1 MSSISSPSV
10 SSLSVA
16 DVSWSTPD
24 GHTVLSDLSVDFTRE
39 RAGIVGRNG
48 VGKSTLLRLLSGVL
62 EPERG
67 RVIRAGT
74 VGTMRQIVQ
83 VSAEETIADLMEVG
97 PALSVLK
104 RAEEG
109 TATLDELAEAD
120 WTLEARMA
128 EALAQVGLDMA
139 PDTRLITLSG
149 GQRTR
154 VALAG
159 AVFAAPD
166 FLLLDEPTND
176 LDREGRRAV
185 RDLLKGWRAGAV
197 VVSHDRELL
206 ETMDAIVE
214 MTTLGTARYGGN
226 WSAYRERKAVE
237 LAAAEQDL
245 AAAERKVGEVRR
257 KAQVT
262 VERQQRRDAAGS
274 RKAARGDMP
283 RILAGARRDR
293 AEKSSGDN
301 ARLADRLE
309 SAATQTLNEA
319 KSRVE
324 KLETLTVSLA
334 STGLAAERGVAEVR
348 DLRFGHAPDAPLLR
362 GLTFKIMGPE
372 RVAITGPNGAGKST
386 LLALIAGNL
395 TPETGTAGALVPFA
409 FLDQRL
415 SLLDPA
421 ETIVENFARL
431 NPGMDENARRAA
443 LARFQFRAAAA
454 DRVVGTLSG
463 GQMLRAA
470 LACVLGGPK
479 PPPLLMLD
487 EPTNHLDLDSIAAV
501 EAGLKAYDGALLVV
515 SHDEAFLDTIGVT
528 RRIEL
533 KPE

>member
-1 MSSISSPSV
+1 M
-10 SSLSVA
+10 A
-16 DVSWSTPD
+16 DVSWATPD
-24 GHTVLSDLSVDFTRE
+24 GHAVLSHLSIDFSRE

-48 VGKSTLLRLLSGVL
+48 VGKSTLLRLLSGAL
-62 EPERG
+62 APARG
-67 RVIRAGT
+67 RVVRSGT

-83 VSAEETIADLMEVG
+83 VRPEETIADLMEVA
-97 PALSVLK
+97 PALAVLK
-104 RAEEG
+104 RAEQG

-120 WTLEARMA
+120 WTLEARVA

-139 PDTRLITLSG
+139 PDTRLVTLSG

-159 AVFAAPD
+159 AVFARPD

-176 LDREGRRAV
+176 LDRDGRQAV
-185 RDLLKGWRAGAV
+185 RDLLAGWRAGAV

-214 MTTLGTARYGGN
+214 MTTLGAARYGGN
-226 WSAYRERKAVE
+226 WSAYRARKAVE
-237 LAAAEQDL
+237 LAAAEHDL

-257 KAQVT
+257 KVQVT

-283 RILAGARRDR
+283 RIVAGLRRDR
-293 AEKSSGDN
+293 AEKSGGDN

-309 SAATQTLNEA
+309 SAATQALDEA
-319 KSRVE
+319 RGRVE
-324 KLETLTVSLA
+324 RLETLSVTLEP
-334 STGLAAERGVAEVR
+334 TGLAPGQRVIDVQA
-348 DLRFGHAPDAPLLR
+348 LTFGHDPGRPLLK
-362 GLTFKIMGPE
+362 GVNLTLSGPE
-372 RVAITGPNGAGKST
+372 RVAVTGPNGTGKST
-386 LLALIAGNL
+386 LLALIAGRL
-395 TPETGTAGALVPFA
+395 APWSGTAQALVPFA

-421 ETIVENFARL
+421 ETIERNFARL

-463 GQMLRAA
+463 GQTLRAA
-470 LACVLGGPK
+470 LACVLGGSRPA
-479 PPPLLMLD
+479 PLLMLD

-501 EAGLKAYDGALLVV
+501 EGGLKAYDGALLVV
-515 SHDEAFLDTIGVT
+515 SHDEAFLDAMGIS
-528 RRIEL
+528 RRL
-533 KPE
+533 GLT

>member
-1 MSSISSPSV
+1 MPSV
-10 SSLSVA
+10 TSLSLA
-16 DVSWSTPD
+16 HVSWSAPD
-24 GHTVLSDLSVDFTRE
+24 GTRVLSDLSADFIRE

-48 VGKSTLLRLLSGVL
+48 VGKSTLLRLLSGAL

-67 RVIRAGT
+67 RIVRAGT

-83 VSAEETIADLMEVG
+83 VSPEETIADLMDVAA
-97 PALSVLK
+97 PLAVLR
-104 RAEEG
+104 RAEAG
-109 TATLDELAEAD
+109 TATLDELSEAD

-139 PDTRLITLSG
+139 PETRLVSLSG

-159 AVFAAPD
+159 AVFAQPD

-176 LDREGRRAV
+176 LDREGRQAV
-185 RDLLKGWRAGAV
+185 RDLLAGWRAGAV

-214 MTTLGTARYGGN
+214 MTTLGAARYGGN
-226 WSAYRERKAVE
+226 WTAYRARKDVE

-245 AAAERKVGEVRR
+245 AAAERRIGEVRR
-257 KAQVT
+257 KAQVA

-283 RILAGARRDR
+283 RILIGARRDR
-293 AEKSSGDN
+293 AEKTGGDG
-301 ARLADRLE
+301 ARLADRIE
-309 SAATQTLNEA
+309 TAATEA
-319 KSRVE
+319 LDAAKGRVE
-324 KLETLTVSLA
+324 RLETLSVTLA
-334 STGLAAERGVAEVR
+334 PTGLAPDRRVLEVR
-348 DLRFGHAPDAPLLR
+348 GATFGHGTGQPPFEPAVEPLFE
-362 GLTFKIMGPE
+362 GVNLTLTGPE
-372 RVAITGPNGAGKST
+372 RVAITGANGTGKST
-386 LLALIAGNL
+386 LLALIAGRIA
-395 TPETGTAGALVPFA
+395 PWSGTAEALVPFA

-454 DRVVGTLSG
+454 DRIVGTLSG
-463 GQMLRAA
+463 GQTLRAA
-470 LACVLGGPK
+470 LACVLGGTR

-501 EAGLKAYDGALLVV
+501 EAGLCAYDGALLVV
-515 SHDEAFLDTIGVT
+515 SHDEAFLSAIGIT
-528 RRIEL
+528 RRL
-533 KPE
+533 VL

>member
-1 MSSISSPSV
+1 MPAPSRIV
-10 SSLSVA
+10 SSLSLA

-24 GHTVLSDLSVDFTRE
+24 GQPVLTHLSIDFSRE

-48 VGKSTLLRLLSGVL
+48 VGKSTLLRLLTGTL

-67 RVIRAGT
+67 QVIRSGT
-74 VGTMRQIVQ
+74 IGTMRQIVQ
-83 VSAEETIADLMEVG
+83 VSPEETIADLMDIA
-97 PALSVLK
+97 PALAVLR
-104 RAEEG
+104 RAEAG

-120 WTLEARMA
+120 WTLEARLA

-139 PDTRLITLSG
+139 PETRLAALSG

-159 AVFAAPD
+159 AVFARPD

-185 RDLLKGWRAGAV
+185 RELLEGWRAGAV

-206 ETMDAIVE
+206 EAMDAIVE
-214 MTTLGTARYGGN
+214 MTTLGAARYGGN

-245 AAAERKVGEVRR
+245 AAAERRISEVKR
-257 KAQVT
+257 KAQVA
-262 VERQQRRDAAGS
+262 VERKQRRDAAGS

-293 AEKSSGDN
+293 AEKSGGDN
-301 ARLADRLE
+301 ARLADRIE
-309 SAATQTLNEA
+309 QAASQGLDEA

-324 KLETLTVSLA
+324 RLETLSVSLA
-334 STGLAAERGVAEVR
+334 PTGLAAGQRVLDVRGAT
-348 DLRFGHAPDAPLLR
+348 FGHEPGVPLLK
-362 GLTFKIMGPE
+362 GVNLTLTGPE
-372 RVAITGPNGAGKST
+372 RVAVTGPNGAGKST
-386 LLALIAGNL
+386 LLALVAGRSA
-395 TPETGTAGALVPFA
+395 PWSGSAGALVPFA

-421 ETIVENFARL
+421 ASIVENFARL
-431 NPGMDENARRAA
+431 NPGMDDNGRRAA
-443 LARFQFRAAAA
+443 LARFQFRASAA

-463 GQMLRAA
+463 GQTLRAA
-470 LACVLGGPK
+470 LACVLGGVQ

-501 EAGLKAYDGALLVV
+501 EAGLRAYDGALLVV
-515 SHDEAFLDTIGVT
+515 SHDEAFLDAIGVS
-528 RRIEL
+528 RRFGL
-533 KPE
+533 G